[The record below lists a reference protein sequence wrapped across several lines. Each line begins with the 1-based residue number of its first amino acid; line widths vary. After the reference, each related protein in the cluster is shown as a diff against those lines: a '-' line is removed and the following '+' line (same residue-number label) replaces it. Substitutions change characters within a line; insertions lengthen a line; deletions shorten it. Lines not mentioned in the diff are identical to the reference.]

1 VVNEE
6 GVGKLPPILEAM
18 DLKTRRFQEL
28 IEEQLLS
35 LAGLSF
41 RRLFSGFGLYA
52 DDTVFGLIHG
62 EKLYF
67 YTNDVSRVKYE
78 KFRRTVFTPPGSKKA
93 MKRYWEVPASII
105 ENQRLLIDWALEAI
119 EARRAEK

>member
-1 VVNEE
+1 M
-6 GVGKLPPILEAM
+6 ILKTM

-28 IEEQLLS
+28 IEEQLFT
-35 LAGLSF
+35 LAGLDF

-52 DDTVFGLIHG
+52 DDTVFGLIHD

-67 YTNDVSRVKYE
+67 YTNDVTRVKYQ
-78 KFRRTVFTPPGSKKA
+78 KFQRTFFTTPRSKKA
-93 MKRYWEVPASII
+93 MKRYWEVPVFVI
-105 ENQRLLIDWALEAI
+105 ENKRMLMDWALEAI

>member
-1 VVNEE
+1 
-6 GVGKLPPILEAM
+6 M

-35 LAGLSF
+35 LADLDF

-52 DDTVFGLIHG
+52 GDTVFGLIHG

-67 YTNDVSRVKYE
+67 YTNDVTRVKYQ
-78 KFRRTVFTPPGSKKA
+78 KFQRTFFTTPGSKKA
-93 MKRYWEVPASII
+93 MKRYWEVPASVI
-105 ENQRLLIDWALEAI
+105 ENKRMLMDWALEAI

>member
-1 VVNEE
+1 
-6 GVGKLPPILEAM
+6 M

-52 DDTVFGLIHG
+52 DDIVFGLIHG

-67 YTNDVSRVKYE
+67 YTNDVTRLKYQ
-78 KFRRTVFTPPGSKKA
+78 KLRCTVFSTPGSKKA

-105 ENQRLLIDWALEAI
+105 ENQRMLVDWALEAI
-119 EARRAEK
+119 QARRTEK